1 MPNFI
6 QSGFVTL
13 KTALLIGVL
22 TVTPVAILVVSTGIT
37 FAKPDTKVCVSAAWR
52 ANTNI
57 VSYYGDCPEASL
69 SPSNGSTAI
78 PTETP
83 TPTVTPAPAPT
94 STQDP
99 EVTPTPTLTPTESPS
114 PSDTP
119 SSVPSETQGPTPE
132 VTPTVDPAP
141 FPTPTAAPTATST
154 PDPTPIPTHSPDVTV
169 SPTPVASSPVVPPAP
184 DPVPIPPENTDPK
197 TKSFRFCHNGGMLS
211 NSYTGMMNGHHG
223 NHPEDII
230 PPIPFK
236 FYGGWNWNATN
247 AKTFYNNC
255 VPVK

>member
-1 MPNFI
+1 MPNLI

-13 KTALLIGVL
+13 KTTLIVGVL
-22 TVTPVAILVVSTGIT
+22 LVTPVALLLASSGVTL
-37 FAKPDTKVCVSAAWR
+37 AKPDTKVCVAAAWK
-52 ANTNI
+52 ANSSI
-57 VSYYGDCPEASL
+57 VSYYGNCPEASL
-69 SPSNGSTAI
+69 NPAVEPTAI

-83 TPTVTPAPAPT
+83 EPTVTSAPT
-94 STQDP
+94 EEPTQTP
-99 EVTPTPTLTPTESPS
+99 ESTPTPTLIPTETPSPSATPDATPTE
-114 PSDTP
+114 TP
-119 SSVPSETQGPTPE
+119 TSTPE
-132 VTPTVDPAP
+132 ATPTVSA
-141 FPTPTAAPTATST
+141 TPTSSPEPTATVS
-154 PDPTPIPTHSPDVTV
+154 PTPAPDVTV
-169 SPTPVASSPVVPPAP
+169 SPTPVASSPVVPPEP
-184 DPVPIPPENTDPK
+184 DPIPIPPENTDPK
-197 TKSFRFCHNGGMLS
+197 TKDFRFCHNGGMLS